1 MKRKSEN
8 NGMNTVKKTSFS
20 ALVRNGGELAELRRD
35 YASRSAKERRNAADW
50 EYHSQMATEIFN
62 GAVLQS
68 GKEGLGESS
77 WPAGY
82 VALAMDPL
90 YAPAILTV
98 GSVEYQLGRKAE
110 AMELFKGLT
119 ELPKNEEDLHIVID
133 KAGDF
138 LHLNDLGFSLLEAGK
153 LDEAEEVLKRAVSLA
168 PADYEFPRNNL
179 NYLAEKKKE
188 TGRKNDSPKAGAVRG

>member
-1 MKRKSEN
+1 
-8 NGMNTVKKTSFS
+8 
-20 ALVRNGGELAELRRD
+20 
-35 YASRSAKERRNAADW
+35 
-50 EYHSQMATEIFN
+50 MATEIFN
-62 GAVLQS
+62 GAVSQS

-98 GSVEYQLGRKAE
+98 GSVEYQLERKAE
-110 AMELFKGLT
+110 AMELFKGLI
-119 ELPKNEEDLHIVID
+119 ELPKNEKNLHIVID

-138 LHLNDLGFSLLEAGK
+138 LHFNDLGFSLLEAGK
-153 LDEAEEVLKRAVSLA
+153 FDEAEEVLKRAVSPA

>member
-8 NGMNTVKKTSFS
+8 DSMKMVKKTSFS
-20 ALVRNGGELAELRRD
+20 ALVRSGSELAELRSD

-62 GAVLQS
+62 GAMSQS

-110 AMELFKGLT
+110 AMELFKGLI
-119 ELPKNEEDLHIVID
+119 ELPKNEKDLHIIID

-138 LHLNDLGFSLLEAGK
+138 LIDQK
-153 LDEAEEVLKRAVSLA
+153 
-168 PADYEFPRNNL
+168 DYENAL
-179 NYLAEKKKE
+179 VL
-188 TGRKNDSPKAGAVRG
+188 

>member
-119 ELPKNEEDLHIVID
+119 
-133 KAGDF
+133 
-138 LHLNDLGFSLLEAGK
+138 
-153 LDEAEEVLKRAVSLA
+153 VLQTS
-168 PADYEFPRNNL
+168 
-179 NYLAEKKKE
+179 
-188 TGRKNDSPKAGAVRG
+188 VRGRGASVWRFYTNFRTRK